1 MGPIEI
7 PVQYILTCHAKWKKV
22 NIDAG
27 ETCIEY
33 KYVSYALIVSLSRVQ
48 ARVDGLVLLV
58 IN

>member
-1 MGPIEI
+1 MQSE
-7 PVQYILTCHAKWKKV
+7 KKRE